1 MKKKNLSILLITLS
15 SFVFASCSAKKHD
28 DASESAQVKIDKMI
42 LDAAIKVQASQAALF
57 QAGALNSVSLKSSLD
72 LDVRENLYSIVWYGD
87 AIELLTKMAHDQ
99 KIKFKFTGVRL
110 PLPLAIKSIDASYDD
125 ILSLIK
131 SQIGYRAELTQS
143 DGSMFLRFNHPGYR
157 AELAQS
163 DGSVFLKFNHSN
175 NKNKGSN
182 HE

>member
-15 SFVFASCSAKKHD
+15 SFVFASCSAKKH

-57 QAGALNSVSLKSSLD
+57 QAGALNSVSLKPSLD
-72 LDVRENLYSIVWYGD
+72 LDVRENLYSIIWYGD

-110 PLPLAIKSIDASYDD
+110 PLPVAIKSIDASYDD
-125 ILSLIK
+125 TLSLIK

-143 DGSMFLRFNHPGYR
+143 DGSMFLKFNHP
-157 AELAQS
+157 
-163 DGSVFLKFNHSN
+163 N